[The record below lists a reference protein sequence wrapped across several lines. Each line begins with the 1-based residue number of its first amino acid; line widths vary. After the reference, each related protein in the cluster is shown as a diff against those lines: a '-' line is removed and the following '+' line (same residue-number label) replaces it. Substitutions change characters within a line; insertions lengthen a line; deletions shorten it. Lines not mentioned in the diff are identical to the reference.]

1 MGANLILENVVKF
14 VVSAAYDDE
23 ETYND
28 GEQQQARMV
37 VVRGQTNL
45 VSALRRSL
53 GRVFM

>member
-14 VVSAAYDDE
+14 VVSAVDDDE

-53 GRVFM
+53 GQVIM

>member
-1 MGANLILENVVKF
+1 MILENVVKF
-14 VVSAAYDDE
+14 VVSAVDDDE

-53 GRVFM
+53 GRVIM